1 MSSQFCIVEALFLNL
16 CLSVGDIGHILED
29 GNIKIIDR
37 KKDLVKLQAG
47 EYVSLGK
54 VESNLKIHPLV
65 ENICVYADSSSNA
78 TVALITPDE
87 ERLKALARGKRNEFK
102 FQLQKGEKTLAQ
114 ISTFYIKR
122 RYGQRF
128 PGQGRA
134 LPRPFGRERSTRRH
148 HQARKNCQVTIN
160 SLFY

>member
-102 FQLQKGEKTLAQ
+102 FQL
-114 ISTFYIKR
+114 
-122 RYGQRF
+122 
-128 PGQGRA
+128 
-134 LPRPFGRERSTRRH
+134 H
-148 HQARKNCQVTIN
+148 
-160 SLFY
+160 